1 MKHKFNVVIFS
12 LGLIT
17 STLAHSANIEKLLL
31 DKNYWTKFNWD
42 KIESSEV
49 FLDEKI
55 ESREAPDVPKKLV
68 VDKSRDLEIEG
79 MSFREAIQR
88 NTLLT
93 KNNRKI
99 HLLLQTGE
107 PYTTEQSCVAL
118 ADLFI
123 KNFGKKYE
131 LTEYTSGVN
140 GIQALRSGKKYHEWT
155 FGNTNIQVKCTEVT
169 RDMYFVS
176 AIYSPN
182 TPENRV
188 QKPIKLDCERS
199 FQLVGSNE
207 TKSNTPMNIT
217 ILQDEMNVLNADGNL
232 IGKVEQLTNSYIKI
246 ALGGEEGKLV
256 YSISRVD
263 GSLSG
268 NLTRTSSNEIT
279 ANFSGSCKKR
289 VNDIRKF

>member
-1 MKHKFNVVIFS
+1 MTRLFKIS
-12 LGLIT
+12 LLT
-17 STLAHSANIEKLLL
+17 STLIISSITHAANIEKLFL
-31 DKNYWTKFNWD
+31 DKAYWTKFNWD
-42 KIESSEV
+42 KIESSEI
-49 FLDEKI
+49 FLDEKT
-55 ESREAPDVPKKLV
+55 ESREPPDVPQKLV
-68 VDKSRDLEIEG
+68 VEKSKDLEIDG

-99 HLLLQTGE
+99 HLLLRTGE

-118 ADLFI
+118 ADLYI

-131 LTEYTSGVN
+131 HTEYTSGVN

-188 QKPIKLDCERS
+188 QKPIKLDCERN

-246 ALGGEEGKLV
+246 VLGGEEAKLV

-268 NLTRTSSNEIT
+268 NLTRNSSNEIT

-289 VNDIRKF
+289 VNEIRKF

>member
-1 MKHKFNVVIFS
+1 MTKIFKLS
-12 LGLIT
+12 LLTSALII
-17 STLAHSANIEKLLL
+17 SNIAHAANIEKLFL
-31 DKNYWTKFNWD
+31 DKSYWTKFNWD
-42 KIESSEV
+42 KIESSEI
-49 FLDEKI
+49 FLDEKT
-55 ESREAPDVPKKLV
+55 ESREPPEVPKKLV
-68 VDKSRDLEIEG
+68 YEKFRDLEIEG
-79 MSFREAIQR
+79 ITFRESFER

-99 HLLLQTGE
+99 HLLLKTSE
-107 PYTTEQSCVAL
+107 PITTEQSCVSV
-118 ADLFI
+118 ADLYI
-123 KNFGKKYE
+123 KNFGRKYE

-140 GIQALRSGKKYHEWT
+140 GIQALRSGKKYHEWI

-246 ALGGEEGKLV
+246 VLGGEEAKLV
-256 YSISRVD
+256 YSISRLD

-279 ANFSGSCKKR
+279 ANFGGSCKKR
-289 VNDIRKF
+289 VNEIRKF

>member
-1 MKHKFNVVIFS
+1 
-12 LGLIT
+12 
-17 STLAHSANIEKLLL
+17 
-31 DKNYWTKFNWD
+31 
-42 KIESSEV
+42 
-49 FLDEKI
+49 LDEKI

-131 LTEYTSGVN
+131 MTEYTSGVN